1 MFETNLKQPDLEILS
16 ALLAAAIVRKITSKT
31 KPLQKARHIVAD
43 SSCISSNGELL
54 VVTRHNVNSSPKQ
67 RKE

>member
-31 KPLQKARHIVAD
+31 KPLQ
-43 SSCISSNGELL
+43 
-54 VVTRHNVNSSPKQ
+54 NSSAHCG
-67 RKE
+67 